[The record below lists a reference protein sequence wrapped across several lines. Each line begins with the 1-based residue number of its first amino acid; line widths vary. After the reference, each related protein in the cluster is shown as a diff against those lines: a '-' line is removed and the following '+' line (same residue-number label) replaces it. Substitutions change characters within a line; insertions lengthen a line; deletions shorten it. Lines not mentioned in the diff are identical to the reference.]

1 MHIICMWITRDVEP
15 LLNRMASQ
23 FPAVLVTGARQT
35 GKTSL
40 LRHLFPRTSY
50 VTLDLPAHAEAAAT
64 APDSLLNKYPEP
76 LIIDEIQY
84 APALLKYVKVRIDSN
99 RTPGRFLLTGSQG
112 FGLMEGVSE
121 SLAGRCGVLE
131 LLTLSYGEV
140 HAAGYSSDELSYIF
154 LGGYPEL
161 YVGAEWELWFP
172 SYVATY
178 LERDVRNISRVI
190 DLQDFNRFLR
200 VCALRN
206 AQVVNYTDMARD
218 TGIAPN
224 TARKWVGLLVS
235 SGVLYLLEPYFGNR
249 VKRIIKSPKLFF
261 LDTGLASFLAGFH
274 SSQELM
280 DSSFAGAFWE
290 GYVCGQIKRFY
301 ANQGMRMPLYYWRTV
316 TGQEVDIVI
325 EKSPG
330 SIIAIEAKW
339 KEHPTLDDAV
349 GLNALSSAYKG
360 KIKMKII
367 VARTEVRYQLRDGS
381 WVMGMNDLLEMLKVS

>member
-1 MHIICMWITRDVEP
+1 MWIMRDVEP
-15 LLNRMASQ
+15 VVNRMAGQ

-40 LRHLFPRTSY
+40 LRHLFPRASY
-50 VTLDLPAHAEAAAT
+50 ITLDLPAYAEAATT

-84 APALLKYVKVRIDSN
+84 APALLKHLKVRIDRN

-112 FGLMEGVSE
+112 FKLMEGVSE
-121 SLAGRCGVLE
+121 SLAGRCGILE
-131 LLTLSYGEV
+131 LLTLSYGELQV
-140 HAAGYSSDELSYIF
+140 AGYSSDEASYIF

-161 YVGAEWELWFP
+161 YVGADWELWFP

-178 LERDVRNISRVI
+178 LERDVRNISQVI

-224 TARKWVGLLVS
+224 TARKWAGLLVA

-249 VKRIIKSPKLFF
+249 IKRIIKSPKLFF
-261 LDTGLASFLAGFH
+261 LDSGLASFLAGFR

-290 GYVCGQIKRFY
+290 GYVFGQIKRFY
-301 ANQGMRMPLYYWRTV
+301 ANRGMRVPLYYWRTV
-316 TGQEVDIVI
+316 NGQEVDIVI
-325 EKSPG
+325 ELSSG
-330 SIIAIEAKW
+330 SIFAIEAKW
-339 KEHPTLDDAV
+339 KEHPALDDAA
-349 GLNALSSAYKG
+349 GLRALETACGK
-360 KIKMKII
+360 KIKVMKII
-367 VARTEVRYQLRDGS
+367 VARTEVKYQLRDGS
-381 WVMGMNDLLEMLKVS
+381 WVMGLKDLLESLDAS

>member
-1 MHIICMWITRDVEP
+1 MWITRDVEP

-40 LRHLFPRTSY
+40 LRHLFPRASY
-50 VTLDLPAHAEAAAT
+50 ITMDLPAHAEAAT
-64 APDSLLNKYPEP
+64 TTPDSLLNKYPEP

-84 APALLKYVKVRIDSN
+84 APALLKHLKVRIDRD

-112 FGLMEGVSE
+112 FSLMEGVSE
-121 SLAGRCGVLE
+121 SLAGRCGILE

-140 HAAGYSSDELSYIF
+140 RSAGFSSDEPSYMF

-161 YVGAEWELWFP
+161 YVGADYELWFP

-178 LERDVRNISRVI
+178 LERDVRNISQVI

-200 VCALRN
+200 ICALRN
-206 AQVVNYTDMARD
+206 GQVLNYTDMARD

-224 TARKWVGLLVS
+224 TARKWVGLLVA
-235 SGVLYLLEPYFGNR
+235 SGVLFLLEPYYGNR

-280 DSSFAGAFWE
+280 DSSFASAFWE
-290 GYVCGQIKRFY
+290 GYVFGQIKRFY
-301 ANQGMRMPLYYWRTV
+301 ANRGMRVPLYYWRTV
-316 TGQEVDIVI
+316 NGQEVDLVI
-325 EKSPG
+325 EDSPG

-339 KEHPTLDDAV
+339 KEHPTLDDAG
-349 GLNALSSAYKG
+349 GLNALASAYEG

-367 VARTEVRYQLRDGS
+367 LARTEVKYRLRDGS
-381 WVMGMNDLLEMLKVS
+381 WVMGMKDLLEVLKTN